1 VTLIDLF
8 FAEGEVS
15 MRIVFVGPPGS
26 GKGTQ
31 AKRLIERL
39 SIVHLSTGDM
49 LRQARADGTELG
61 NQAAECMDGGG
72 LVPDELVVGIVA
84 ERIAQP
90 DCQAGCLFDGFP
102 RTIAQAEALDAEL
115 ARAGTPLDMVLEL
128 KADAEELARRMLQR
142 AEIEG
147 RADDTP
153 ETIANRMEVYR
164 EQTSP
169 LLDYYRQQGK
179 LVSVDGMG
187 TPDEVFDRI
196 CAAVAK

>member
-1 VTLIDLF
+1 
-8 FAEGEVS
+8 

-49 LRQARADGTELG
+49 LRQARADGTDLG
-61 NQAAECMDGGG
+61 KKAAECMDGGG
-72 LVPDELVVGIVA
+72 LVPDELVVGIVV
-84 ERIAQP
+84 ERIGQA

-115 ARAGTPLDMVLEL
+115 DNAGTPLDMVLEL
-128 KADAEELARRMLQR
+128 KADAEELARRMLER
-142 AEIEG
+142 AKIEG

-153 ETIANRMEVYR
+153 ETIAKRMKVYT
-164 EQTSP
+164 EQTAP
-169 LLDYYRQQGK
+169 LLDYYQKQGK
-179 LVSVDGMG
+179 LVTVDGMG
-187 TPDEVFDRI
+187 TPNEVFDRT
-196 CAAVAK
+196 CQAVQGGKG

>member
-1 VTLIDLF
+1 
-8 FAEGEVS
+8 
-15 MRIVFVGPPGS
+15 MRIVFVGPPGA

-31 AKRLIERL
+31 AKRLIDHL

-61 NQAAECMDGGG
+61 RKAAEYMDSGS
-72 LVPDELVVGIVA
+72 LVPDELVVGIVV
-84 ERIAQP
+84 ERISQP
-90 DCQAGCLFDGFP
+90 DCSGGCLFDGFP

-115 ARAGTPLDMVLEL
+115 EKRDAPLGMVLEL
-128 KADAEELARRMLQR
+128 TADPEELSRRMLQR

-153 ETIANRMEVYR
+153 ETIANRMKVYQ
-164 EQTSP
+164 EQTAP
-169 LLDYYRQQGK
+169 LLDHYGKQGK

-187 TPDEVFDRI
+187 TPDEVFARI
-196 CAAVAK
+196 RDAVDGKR